1 MKKSI
6 FAVMAV
12 FCLFSCSKT
21 NFKLV
26 GVSEFQFLDGKKVY
40 LVNLDNVYLD
50 SAEIKNGKFVIDG
63 ICDSVQL
70 VNIVCYFS
78 PDLKPVQRTFL
89 FEQGTTDIKID
100 SAGDVYVEGSEQN
113 SVLTNYMFKTKELDK
128 KYEQALKVS
137 QVDADRVEAEYY
149 ELAYQFAKS
158 QSQNLVGKYIFL
170 DQYNGMTTEQR
181 EEITSLMS
189 EDIKKDEKVA
199 KIINNIQR
207 EKLVAKGM
215 QYLDFALPDPQGN
228 TLALSS
234 LVGKSDYLLIDFWA
248 SWCPYCIKS
257 FPALKQVYDRYHGK
271 KFEILG
277 VSLDDDDNKWTSAI
291 ERYALNWL
299 HVSDLKKWDCEPA
312 KLYVV
317 YGIPATVLIDKTGK
331 IAGRNLTA
339 IEIEEIILNNPN

>member
-6 FAVMAV
+6 LAVVAA

-21 NFKLV
+21 NFKIV
-26 GVSEFQFLDGKKVY
+26 GISEIQALDGQKIY
-40 LVNLDNVYLD
+40 LVNSDKVYLD
-50 SAEIKNGKFVIDG
+50 SAEIKNGKFAISG

-70 VNIVCYFS
+70 VKIVCYLS
-78 PDLKPVQRTFL
+78 QDAEPIQRVFL
-89 FEQGTTDIKID
+89 FEQGTTNVKID
-100 SAGDVYVEGSEQN
+100 STGDVHVKGSEQN
-113 SVLTNYMFKTKELDK
+113 NVLTDYMLKIKDLDK
-128 KYEQALKVS
+128 KYEQASQVS

-158 QSQNLVGKYIFL
+158 QSQSLVGKYIFL

-181 EEITSLMS
+181 EDITSLMS
-189 EDIKKDEKVA
+189 EDIKKDEKIV

-207 EKLVAKGM
+207 EKLTAKGM
-215 QYLDFALPDPQGN
+215 QYLDFELPTPQGD

-234 LVGKSDYLLIDFWA
+234 LVGESDYLLIDFWA

-257 FPALKQVYDRYHGK
+257 FPALKQVYDKYHGK

-277 VSLDDDDNKWTSAI
+277 VSLDDDNNKWTSAI
-291 ERYALNWL
+291 KQYALNWR

-331 IAGRNLTA
+331 IVGRNLTA
-339 IEIEEIILNNPN
+339 IEIEEILNNPH